1 MRKIYL
7 TPKIRAVEMN
17 DRALLNS
24 ASEEEIVVPIDPG
37 TPKDPEEQLSRE
49 ATGFSIWDE

>member
-1 MRKIYL
+1 MMP
-7 TPKIRAVEMN
+7 TIRAVEMN

>member
-1 MRKIYL
+1 M
-7 TPKIRAVEMN
+7 TPKIRAVEM
-17 DRALLNS
+17 DDQTLLNS

-49 ATGFSIWDE
+49 AVGFSIWDE